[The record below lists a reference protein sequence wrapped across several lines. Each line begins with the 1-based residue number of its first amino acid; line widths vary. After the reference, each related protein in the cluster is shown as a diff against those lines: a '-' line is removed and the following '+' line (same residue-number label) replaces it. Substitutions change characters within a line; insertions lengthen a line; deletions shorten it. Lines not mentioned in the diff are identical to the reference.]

1 MSYSHWVI
9 FLIIAIS
16 SSCVPTKKMTYL
28 QNDKMKGDI
37 PKNTPIN
44 TFIAKDNAYT
54 LKPDD
59 IISIK
64 ISSSTPSE
72 LNFFSVGQER
82 SIREPLRSD
91 PLLSGFRLNR
101 KGEIELPVIGS
112 IEISGLTLDEASAK
126 IRNHVVDYL
135 EAPSVN
141 IQLLN
146 FDFTVVGEVS
156 SQGKFRNY
164 DSEITVLEAIGTAGG
179 FTDFA
184 DRENVKIVRSL
195 NDTTTISYVNLLKD
209 DLLTSPYYYL
219 KPNDVIAVAPLPA
232 KNWRMNNVSNIGL
245 VLSGITAISLLF
257 LRINNN

>member
-1 MSYSHWVI
+1 MKYSFWVI
-9 FLIIAIS
+9 FLIIAVL
-16 SSCVPTKKMTYL
+16 SSCVPTKRMTYL
-28 QNDKMKGDI
+28 QNDKLKGNV
-37 PKNTPIN
+37 PKNVPIN
-44 TFIAKDNAYT
+44 TFLAKDNTYI

-64 ISSSTPSE
+64 VSSSTPSE
-72 LNFFSVGQER
+72 LNFFSIGEER

-91 PLLSGFRLNR
+91 PLLSGFRID
-101 KGEIELPVIGS
+101 KEGKIELPVIGR
-112 IEISGLTLDEASAK
+112 IKIAGLTLEGASNE
-126 IRNHVVDYL
+126 IRERVLDYL

-146 FDFTVVGEVS
+146 FDYTVVGEVS
-156 SQGKFRNY
+156 NQGKFRNY

-184 DRENVKIVRSL
+184 DRENVKIVRNS

-232 KNWRMNNVSNIGL
+232 KNWRMNNTANIGL
-245 VLSGITAISLLF
+245 IISGLTALSLLL
-257 LRINNN
+257 LRFNN